1 MSNPTPNYL
10 KVAYWIYERKGPV
23 LGHEVA
29 EHFNLSSKQLRQYI
43 NYMVSNDDIVRM
55 RTTRTDC
62 DLSSAY
68 TVISITQKS
77 LDKIQ
82 QDPTLFRL
90 NVKGRT
96 QVQCEKHTQ
105 RLWSLA
111 LGTRPRV
118 SL

>member
-10 KVAYWIYERKGPV
+10 KVAYWIYEKKCSV

-29 EHFNLSSKQLRQYI
+29 SHFNLSSKQLRQYI
-43 NYMVSNDDIVRM
+43 NYMVSNDDVVRI
-55 RTTRTDC
+55 RTIRMEC

-68 TVISITQKS
+68 HVVSITQKS

-82 QDPTLFRL
+82 QDPTLSRL

-96 QVQCEKHTQ
+96 QVQCEKQTQ
-105 RLWSLA
+105 KLWSLA
-111 LGTRPRV
+111 LGTRARV